1 MQIGNEQVSVNK
13 RQAVLFFCVINQ
25 GIFASLQT
33 INSFPSERA
42 LALRERAAGTYHV
55 SAYVRRFDL
64 ACDGPKGPTNN
75 RPRLIN
81 H

>member
-1 MQIGNEQVSVNK
+1 MSVNK

-55 SAYVRRFDL
+55 SAYVSPVPPVSVSSYPLVHHSVNQPIYR
-64 ACDGPKGPTNN
+64 PSHTNT
-75 RPRLIN
+75 
-81 H
+81 